1 LDTHTTLINAIDASS
16 LAMALARLLLGPAG
30 LAVLLAAA
38 ALFLAS
44 RAAGLGGGSSRPR
57 RFPRLLLPR
66 LVLPRRGGRPPLPP
80 GPPGEPVLGH
90 LRVVPAYGPEYA
102 YMRWSREYGSDVL
115 FLRVLGQPVVVLNS
129 VRAAVDLLDKRG
141 ANYSDR
147 PRFVLFEVMGWGKTL
162 TFLRHGPDF
171 RTHRR
176 ILQRSFQKGSIVQ
189 YQALQC
195 RETAV
200 MLRGFLDGGPGG
212 GWDKALRRFATAVV
226 LGIGFGIAIDSD
238 DDPLV
243 QVAADAS
250 YALGH
255 GGAPAGT
262 PVDFFP
268 FLRWLPRWFHDRSLR
283 FARDWRWAIRGLHDR
298 PFEAVLALAARDRRR
313 SLIKEMLD
321 QREAQ
326 LARGETPELTHDDIK
341 GAAGA
346 VFAAGQDTTW
356 ATLLVFVLNMVLH
369 PEVQDKAR
377 RLLDEVVG
385 RDRLPAFSDR
395 PRLTYID
402 YIVQEALRWCPV
414 SPIGVPHRSLADDVY
429 NGYWIPAG
437 SFVYANARAM
447 THDPDTYADP
457 DAFNPDRFAPPAGG
471 DGDGS
476 GGGLGEPFPSGQ
488 FGFGRRVCI
497 GKHLAEASVWIVVA
511 SVLSTMRIEKAR
523 DEHGNEIEPEVELTQ
538 GLTSHPKPFPCRI
551 VPRDERAAELVRRAE
566 T

>member
-1 LDTHTTLINAIDASS
+1 
-16 LAMALARLLLGPAG
+16 MALARLLLGPPG
-30 LAVLLAAA
+30 LALLAAA
-38 ALFLAS
+38 VLFLVAKAVAAS
-44 RAAGLGGGSSRPR
+44 RAWRRRPS
-57 RFPRLLLPR
+57 L
-66 LVLPRRGGRPPLPP
+66 PLPP

-90 LRVVPAYGPEYA
+90 LRVVPAYGPEYT

-141 ANYSDR
+141 ANYCDR

-176 ILQRSFQKGSIVQ
+176 ILQKSFQKSSIVQ
-189 YQALQC
+189 YQALQS

-200 MLRGFLDGGPGG
+200 MLKGIVAGPAD
-212 GWDKALRRFATAVV
+212 WDKALRRFATAVV
-226 LGIGFGIAIDSD
+226 LGIGFGININSD
-238 DDPLV
+238 DDPFI

-268 FLRWLPRWFHDRSLR
+268 FMRWLPRCFHDRSLK
-283 FARDWRWAIRGLHDR
+283 FAADWRWAIRGLHDK
-298 PFEAVLALAARDRRR
+298 PFDAVLASRERRP

-321 QREAQ
+321 QREQQ
-326 LARGETPELTHDDIK
+326 LKREETPELTHEDIK

-356 ATLLVFVLNMVLH
+356 ATLIVVILNMVLH
-369 PEVQDKAR
+369 PEVQVKAR
-377 RLLDEVVG
+377 RLLDDVVG
-385 RDRLPAFSDR
+385 RDRLPSFKDR

-402 YIVQEALRWCPV
+402 HIVQEALRWCPV
-414 SPIGVPHRSLADDVY
+414 SPIGVPHRSLEDDVY
-429 NGYWIPAG
+429 NGYLIPAG

-447 THDPDTYADP
+447 THDPDTYSDP
-457 DAFNPDRFAPPAGG
+457 DGFNPDRYAPVAE
-471 DGDGS
+471 
-476 GGGLGEPFPSGQ
+476 GGLGEPFPNGQ

-511 SVLSTMRIEKAR
+511 SMLSTMKIEKER
-523 DEHGNEIEPEVELTQ
+523 DEHGNDVEPEVELTQ
-538 GLTSHPKPFPCRI
+538 GLTSHPKQFPCRI
-551 VPRDERAAELVRRAE
+551 VPRDERAAALVEQTE